1 MKVVVV
7 GSGGREH
14 SIIWKLSQD
23 NNVKKIFCIGEN
35 YAISRLCKT
44 IKPTNEDTDHLVEQI
59 ISLNPDLV
67 VIGPE
72 APLSQGIVDKLE
84 NKNIKTFGP
93 TKNASK
99 IESSKIFSKKLMI
112 DNNIPTSNAISFENY
127 VEAVQYAN
135 NKGYEN
141 IVIKADGLAA
151 GKGVFIPETKSD
163 METVLKDLLIN
174 KTLGKSGE
182 SLLIEDKIFGPEVSV
197 FCFTD
202 GVNYSD
208 LIAICD
214 YKRVFDNNL
223 GPNTGG
229 MGCYSPPEF
238 WNKNLEE
245 KIKKNI
251 IEPTLLAMQNNGTPF
266 KGILY
271 TGIMITQNGPKV
283 IEYNCRF
290 GDPECELIMP
300 MLNNNISDI
309 FNEIANGNL
318 TSQVS
323 WKQKS
328 SVCVVI
334 CSGGYPEKYI
344 TEYKIS
350 GIDKLSERVICFHSG
365 TKELNKKL
373 VSNGGRVLVLS
384 CLDTSIKKARE
395 NIYTEI
401 DKIKF
406 SNSFYRKDIALRAME

>member
-1 MKVVVV
+1 
-7 GSGGREH
+7 
-14 SIIWKLSQD
+14 L
-23 NNVKKIFCIGEN
+23 
-35 YAISRLCKT
+35 T
-44 IKPTNEDTDHLVEQI
+44 IT
-59 ISLNPDLV
+59 SL
-67 VIGPE
+67 
-72 APLSQGIVDKLE
+72 
-84 NKNIKTFGP
+84 
-93 TKNASK
+93 
-99 IESSKIFSKKLMI
+99 
-112 DNNIPTSNAISFENY
+112 
-127 VEAVQYAN
+127 AVQYAN

-290 GDPECELIMP
+290 GDPECELMMP

>member
-1 MKVVVV
+1 MRVVVV

-14 SIIWKLSQD
+14 SIIWKLNQD
-23 NNVKKIFCIGEN
+23 KNVRKIFCIGEN
-35 YAISRLCKT
+35 YAISKVCET
-44 IKPTNEDTDHLVEQI
+44 IKHTNEDIDNLVEQI
-59 ISLNPDLV
+59 ICLNPDLV
-67 VIGPE
+67 VVGPE
-72 APLSQGIVDKLE
+72 APLNHGITDKLQK
-84 NKNIKTFGP
+84 KNIKVFGP
-93 TKNASK
+93 TKSASK

-112 DNNIPTSNAISFENY
+112 DNKIPTSHAKSFENHG
-127 VEAVQYAN
+127 ESLQYAN
-135 NKGYEN
+135 IKGYEN

-151 GKGVFIPETKSD
+151 GKGVFIPETQHELES
-163 METVLKDLLIN
+163 VLKDLLVN

-208 LIAICD
+208 IIAICD
-214 YKRVFDNNL
+214 YKRIFDNNL

-238 WNKNLEE
+238 WNNNLEE
-245 KIKKNI
+245 EIKQTI
-251 IEPTLLAMQNNGTPF
+251 IEPTLLAMKKNRSPF

-300 MLNNNISDI
+300 MINNNVSEI
-309 FNEIANGNL
+309 FNEIASGNL
-318 TSQVS
+318 KSQVS
-323 WKQKS
+323 WKKNS
-328 SVCVVI
+328 SVCVVM
-334 CSGGYPEKYI
+334 CSSGYPEKYK
-344 TEYKIS
+344 TGYKIS

-365 TKELNKKL
+365 TKEEKNQL
-373 VSNGGRVLVLS
+373 VSNGGRVLVLTS
-384 CLDTSIKKARE
+384 LDASIKKARE
-395 NIYTEI
+395 NIYKEI

-406 SNSFYRKDIALRAME
+406 SNSFYRKDIALRAIE